1 MMNLCIKVVVREVSW
16 KLCSKLSFSK
26 EAKKI
31 MCKIC
36 SVVLKNCPISL
47 LEKFMRKSYK
57 YHKIYAAKLSIIVM
71 SKKVIHIYVLSNLL
85 KVENCGERNFP

>member
-1 MMNLCIKVVVREVSW
+1 MRPIYTRRIKILSYKSW
-16 KLCSKLSFSK
+16 
-26 EAKKI
+26 
-31 MCKIC
+31 
-36 SVVLKNCPISL
+36 

-57 YHKIYAAKLSIIVM
+57 FNKIYAAKLSIIVM

>member
-1 MMNLCIKVVVREVSW
+1 MINLCIKVVVREVSW

-36 SVVLKNCPISL
+36 SVVLKNYPIS
-47 LEKFMRKSYK
+47 MRKSYK
-57 YHKIYAAKLSIIVM
+57 YHKSCAAKLSSNSCVE
-71 SKKVIHIYVLSNLL
+71 KKLYIYELQVT
-85 KVENCGERNFP
+85 F